1 MGLGRAAMTTPHDV
15 LSAPEALGLPPLP
28 HDEDQ
33 TGARLFKEI
42 NERRARVENPELLAH
57 LRGL

>member
-1 MGLGRAAMTTPHDV
+1 MTTPHDV

-42 NERRARVENPELLAH
+42 NQRRARVENPELLAH

>member
-1 MGLGRAAMTTPHDV
+1 MTTPHDV
-15 LSAPEALGLPPLP
+15 LSAPEALGLPPLA

-33 TGARLFKEI
+33 GTSLFQEI